1 MRLKVR
7 IVLIGTH
14 PSSLHA
20 VSEKKNLSVG
30 RFESEK

>member
-7 IVLIGTH
+7 MVLSGTH
-14 PSSLHA
+14 PSALQA
-20 VSEKKNLSVG
+20 VNEKKNLSVG